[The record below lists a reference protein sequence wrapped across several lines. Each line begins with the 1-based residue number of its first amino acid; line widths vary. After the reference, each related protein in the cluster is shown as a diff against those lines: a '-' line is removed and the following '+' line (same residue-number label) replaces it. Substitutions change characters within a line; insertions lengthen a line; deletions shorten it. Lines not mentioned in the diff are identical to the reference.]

1 MDYER
6 DNHSQHKFKYPTNPI
21 ARLKPGNAWL
31 FSVLYLAGHCAFLCS
46 MQNPQPKLSDREIAQ
61 AWAKI
66 TIIKWKKKLAIN
78 KVGNSGALLQSFQ
91 YNVLASAQG
100 NVLKI
105 TLLFEYYGR
114 FVDMG
119 VGRGVKI
126 GDVKESAT
134 SRRLSGKMLGNRRR
148 PKKWYSKTFHAEV
161 MKLSEI
167 FAKEYGHRGVIAIT
181 ENVSDKSIGNG

>member
-1 MDYER
+1 
-6 DNHSQHKFKYPTNPI
+6 
-21 ARLKPGNAWL
+21 
-31 FSVLYLAGHCAFLCS
+31 
-46 MQNPQPKLSDREIAQ
+46 MQSIQPKLSEREIAE

-66 TIIKWKKKLAIN
+66 TIIKWKKKLTSNRI
-78 KVGNSGALLQSFQ
+78 GDTGTLLRSFK

-100 NVLKI
+100 DVLKI

-119 VGRGVKI
+119 VGKGVKI
-126 GDVKESAT
+126 GDVKESAA
-134 SRRLSGKMLGNRRR
+134 SRKLSGKMLGNRRR

-167 FAKEYGHRGVIAIT
+167 FAKEYGHRGVVAIT
-181 ENVSDKSIGNG
+181 ENLSDKSIHNG

>member
-1 MDYER
+1 VQT
-6 DNHSQHKFKYPTNPI
+6 SQI
-21 ARLKPGNAWL
+21 
-31 FSVLYLAGHCAFLCS
+31 
-46 MQNPQPKLSDREIAQ
+46 KLSEREIAE

-66 TIIKWKKKLAIN
+66 TIIKWKKKIASNRI
-78 KVGNSGALLQSFQ
+78 GDTGSLLRSFK

-105 TLLFEYYGR
+105 TLIFEYYGR

-119 VGRGVKI
+119 VGKGVKI
-126 GDVKESAT
+126 GDVKESAV
-134 SRRLSGKMLGNRRR
+134 SRKLSGKMLGNRRR

-167 FAKEYGHRGVIAIT
+167 FAKEYGHRGVVAIT
-181 ENVSDKSIGNG
+181 ENLSDKSIQNG

>member
-1 MDYER
+1 MQT
-6 DNHSQHKFKYPTNPI
+6 SQT
-21 ARLKPGNAWL
+21 
-31 FSVLYLAGHCAFLCS
+31 
-46 MQNPQPKLSDREIAQ
+46 KLSEREIAE

-66 TIIKWKKKLAIN
+66 TIIKWKKKLASN
-78 KVGNSGALLQSFQ
+78 KIGDTGTLLKSFK

-105 TLLFEYYGR
+105 TLLFEYYGS

-119 VGRGVKI
+119 VGKGVKI
-126 GDVKESAT
+126 GDVKESAA
-134 SRRLSGKMLGNRRR
+134 SRKLSGKMLGNRRR

-167 FAKEYGHRGVIAIT
+167 FAKEYGHRGVVAIT
-181 ENVSDKSIGNG
+181 ENLSDKSIKNG

>member
-1 MDYER
+1 MQT
-6 DNHSQHKFKYPTNPI
+6 SQT
-21 ARLKPGNAWL
+21 
-31 FSVLYLAGHCAFLCS
+31 
-46 MQNPQPKLSDREIAQ
+46 KLSEREIAD

-66 TIIKWKKKLAIN
+66 TIIKWKKKLSSNRI
-78 KVGNSGALLQSFQ
+78 GDTGSLLRSFK

-100 NVLKI
+100 SVLKI

-119 VGRGVKI
+119 VGKGVKI

-134 SRRLSGKMLGNRRR
+134 SRKLSGKMLGNRRR

-167 FAKEYGHRGVIAIT
+167 FAKEYGHQGVVAIT
-181 ENVSDKSIGNG
+181 ENLSDKSIQHG

>member
-1 MDYER
+1 
-6 DNHSQHKFKYPTNPI
+6 
-21 ARLKPGNAWL
+21 
-31 FSVLYLAGHCAFLCS
+31 
-46 MQNPQPKLSDREIAQ
+46 MQTSKSKLTEREIAE

-66 TIIKWKKKLAIN
+66 TIIKWKEKLASN
-78 KVGNSGALLQSFQ
+78 KIGDAGTLLKSFK

-105 TLLFEYYGR
+105 SLLFEYYGR

-119 VGRGVKI
+119 VGKGVKI
-126 GDVKESAT
+126 GDVKESAA
-134 SRRLSGKMLGNRRR
+134 SRKLSGKMLGNRRR

-167 FAKEYGHRGVIAIT
+167 FAKEYGHRGVLAIT
-181 ENVSDKSIGNG
+181 ENLSDKSIKNG

>member
-1 MDYER
+1 
-6 DNHSQHKFKYPTNPI
+6 
-21 ARLKPGNAWL
+21 
-31 FSVLYLAGHCAFLCS
+31 
-46 MQNPQPKLSDREIAQ
+46 MQSSKTKLSEREIAE

-66 TIIKWKKKLAIN
+66 TIIKWKKKLASN
-78 KVGNSGALLQSFQ
+78 KIGDTGTLLKSFK

-119 VGRGVKI
+119 VGKGVKI
-126 GDVKESAT
+126 GDVKESAA
-134 SRRLSGKMLGNRRR
+134 SRKLFGKMLGNRRR

-181 ENVSDKSIGNG
+181 ENVSDKSINNG

>member
-1 MDYER
+1 
-6 DNHSQHKFKYPTNPI
+6 
-21 ARLKPGNAWL
+21 
-31 FSVLYLAGHCAFLCS
+31 
-46 MQNPQPKLSDREIAQ
+46 MQPSQPKLSEREIAK

-66 TIIKWKKKLAIN
+66 TIIKWKKKIASNRI
-78 KVGNSGALLQSFQ
+78 GDTATLLRSFK

-119 VGRGVKI
+119 VGKGVKI
-126 GDVKESAT
+126 GDVKESAA
-134 SRRLSGKMLGNRRR
+134 SRKLSGKMLGNRRR

-167 FAKEYGHRGVIAIT
+167 FAKEYGHRGVVAIT
-181 ENVSDKSIGNG
+181 ENLSDQSIQNG

>member
-1 MDYER
+1 
-6 DNHSQHKFKYPTNPI
+6 
-21 ARLKPGNAWL
+21 
-31 FSVLYLAGHCAFLCS
+31 
-46 MQNPQPKLSDREIAQ
+46 MQISQPKLSEREIAE

-66 TIIKWKKKLAIN
+66 TIIKWNKKLTSN
-78 KVGNSGALLQSFQ
+78 KIGDTGTLLKSFK

-105 TLLFEYYGR
+105 ILLFEYYGR

-119 VGRGVKI
+119 VGKGVKI
-126 GDVKESAT
+126 GDVKESAA
-134 SRRLSGKMLGNRRR
+134 SRKLSGNMLGNRRR

-167 FAKEYGHRGVIAIT
+167 FAKEYGHRGVVAIT
-181 ENVSDKSIGNG
+181 ENLSDKSIQNG

>member
-1 MDYER
+1 MLTV
-6 DNHSQHKFKYPTNPI
+6 QT
-21 ARLKPGNAWL
+21 
-31 FSVLYLAGHCAFLCS
+31 
-46 MQNPQPKLSDREIAQ
+46 KLSEREIAE

-66 TIIKWKKKLAIN
+66 TIIKWKRKLASNRI
-78 KVGNSGALLQSFQ
+78 GNTGTLLRSFK

-119 VGRGVKI
+119 VGKGVKI
-126 GDVKESAT
+126 GDVKESAA
-134 SRRLSGKMLGNRRR
+134 SRKLSGKMLGNRRR

-181 ENVSDKSIGNG
+181 ENLTDKSIQNG

>member
-1 MDYER
+1 MQ
-6 DNHSQHKFKYPTNPI
+6 SPPT
-21 ARLKPGNAWL
+21 
-31 FSVLYLAGHCAFLCS
+31 
-46 MQNPQPKLSDREIAQ
+46 KLSEREIAE

-66 TIIKWKKKLAIN
+66 TIIKWKKKLASN
-78 KVGNSGALLQSFQ
+78 KIGDTGNLLKSFK

-167 FAKEYGHRGVIAIT
+167 FAKEYSHRGVIAIT
-181 ENVSDKSIGNG
+181 ENVSDKSITNG

>member
-1 MDYER
+1 
-6 DNHSQHKFKYPTNPI
+6 
-21 ARLKPGNAWL
+21 
-31 FSVLYLAGHCAFLCS
+31 
-46 MQNPQPKLSDREIAQ
+46 MQNPQSKLSEREIAE

-66 TIIKWKKKLAIN
+66 TIVKWKKKLTSN
-78 KVGNSGALLQSFQ
+78 KIGDTGTLLKSFK

-119 VGRGVKI
+119 VGKGVKI

-161 MKLSEI
+161 MKLGEI
-167 FAKEYGHRGVIAIT
+167 FAKDYGHRGVLVIT
-181 ENVSDKSIGNG
+181 ENTSDKSLTNG

>member
-1 MDYER
+1 
-6 DNHSQHKFKYPTNPI
+6 
-21 ARLKPGNAWL
+21 
-31 FSVLYLAGHCAFLCS
+31 
-46 MQNPQPKLSDREIAQ
+46 MQSTQPKLSEREIAQ

-78 KVGNSGALLQSFQ
+78 KVGNSGALPKSFQ

-119 VGRGVKI
+119 VGKGVKI
-126 GDVKESAT
+126 GDVKESSA
-134 SRRLSGKMLGNRRR
+134 SRKLSGKMLGNRRR

-167 FAKEYGHRGVIAIT
+167 FAKEYGHRGVVAIT
-181 ENVSDKSIGNG
+181 ENLSDKSFQHG

>member
-1 MDYER
+1 
-6 DNHSQHKFKYPTNPI
+6 
-21 ARLKPGNAWL
+21 
-31 FSVLYLAGHCAFLCS
+31 
-46 MQNPQPKLSDREIAQ
+46 MQTTQPQLSEREIAE

-66 TIIKWKKKLAIN
+66 TIIKWKKKLASN
-78 KVGNSGALLQSFQ
+78 KIGDTGTLLKSFK

-119 VGRGVKI
+119 VGKGVKI

-167 FAKEYGHRGVIAIT
+167 FAKEYGHKGVMAIT
-181 ENVSDKSIGNG
+181 ENVSDKSINNG

>member
-1 MDYER
+1 
-6 DNHSQHKFKYPTNPI
+6 
-21 ARLKPGNAWL
+21 
-31 FSVLYLAGHCAFLCS
+31 
-46 MQNPQPKLSDREIAQ
+46 MQSPQTKLSEGEVAE
-61 AWAKI
+61 AWAKN
-66 TIIKWKKKLAIN
+66 TIIKWKKKLTSN
-78 KVGNSGALLQSFQ
+78 KIGDTGTLLKSFK

-119 VGRGVKI
+119 VGKGVKI
-126 GDVKESAT
+126 GDVKESAG
-134 SRRLSGKMLGNRRR
+134 SRKLSGKMLGNRRR

-167 FAKEYGHRGVIAIT
+167 FAKEYGHRGVVAIT
-181 ENVSDKSIGNG
+181 ENLSDKSIKNG

>member
-1 MDYER
+1 
-6 DNHSQHKFKYPTNPI
+6 
-21 ARLKPGNAWL
+21 
-31 FSVLYLAGHCAFLCS
+31 
-46 MQNPQPKLSDREIAQ
+46 MQIPQPKLSEREIAE

-66 TIIKWKKKLAIN
+66 TIIKWKKKLASN
-78 KVGNSGALLQSFQ
+78 KIGDSGTLLKSFK

-126 GDVKESAT
+126 GDVKESIT
-134 SRRLSGKMLGNRRR
+134 SRKLSGKMLGNRRR

-167 FAKEYGHRGVIAIT
+167 FAKEYGHRGVMAIT
-181 ENVSDKSIGNG
+181 ENVSDKSITNG

>member
-1 MDYER
+1 
-6 DNHSQHKFKYPTNPI
+6 
-21 ARLKPGNAWL
+21 
-31 FSVLYLAGHCAFLCS
+31 
-46 MQNPQPKLSDREIAQ
+46 MQTPQSKLSEREIAE

-66 TIIKWKKKLAIN
+66 TIIKWKKKLASN
-78 KVGNSGALLQSFQ
+78 KIGDTGTLLKSFK

-114 FVDMG
+114 FIDMG
-119 VGRGVKI
+119 VGKGVKI
-126 GDVKESAT
+126 GDVKESIT
-134 SRRLSGKMLGNRRR
+134 SRKLSGKMLGNRRR

-167 FAKEYGHRGVIAIT
+167 FAKEYGHRGVLAIT
-181 ENVSDKSIGNG
+181 ENVSDKSINNG

>member
-1 MDYER
+1 
-6 DNHSQHKFKYPTNPI
+6 
-21 ARLKPGNAWL
+21 
-31 FSVLYLAGHCAFLCS
+31 
-46 MQNPQPKLSDREIAQ
+46 MQTTQSKLSEREIAE

-66 TIIKWKKKLAIN
+66 TIIKWKRKLAIN
-78 KVGNSGALLQSFQ
+78 RIGDSGTLLKSFK

-105 TLLFEYYGR
+105 SLLFEYYGR

-119 VGRGVKI
+119 VGKGIKI
-126 GDVKESAT
+126 GDVKESIT
-134 SRRLSGKMLGNRRR
+134 SRKIFGKMLGNQRR

-181 ENVSDKSIGNG
+181 ENVSDKSITNG

>member
-1 MDYER
+1 MQI
-6 DNHSQHKFKYPTNPI
+6 SQSN
-21 ARLKPGNAWL
+21 
-31 FSVLYLAGHCAFLCS
+31 
-46 MQNPQPKLSDREIAQ
+46 LSELEIAE

-66 TIIKWKKKLAIN
+66 TIIKWKKKLASNRI
-78 KVGNSGALLQSFQ
+78 GDTGSLLRSFK

-119 VGRGVKI
+119 VGKGVKI
-126 GDVKESAT
+126 GDVKESAA
-134 SRRLSGKMLGNRRR
+134 SRKLSGKMLGNQRR

-167 FAKEYGHRGVIAIT
+167 LAKEYGHRGVVAIT
-181 ENVSDKSIGNG
+181 ENLSDQSIQNG

>member
-1 MDYER
+1 
-6 DNHSQHKFKYPTNPI
+6 
-21 ARLKPGNAWL
+21 
-31 FSVLYLAGHCAFLCS
+31 
-46 MQNPQPKLSDREIAQ
+46 MQTSQPKLSEREIAE

-66 TIIKWKKKLAIN
+66 TIIKWKRKLAIN
-78 KVGNSGALLQSFQ
+78 RIGDSGTLLKSFK

-105 TLLFEYYGR
+105 SLLFEYYGR

-119 VGRGVKI
+119 VGKGIKI
-126 GDVKESAT
+126 GDVKESIT
-134 SRRLSGKMLGNRRR
+134 SRKIFGKMLGNRRR

-181 ENVSDKSIGNG
+181 ENVSDKSITNG

>member
-1 MDYER
+1 M
-6 DNHSQHKFKYPTNPI
+6 QPT
-21 ARLKPGNAWL
+21 
-31 FSVLYLAGHCAFLCS
+31 
-46 MQNPQPKLSDREIAQ
+46 QPKLSEREIAE
-61 AWAKI
+61 AWARI
-66 TIIKWKKKLAIN
+66 TIIKWKKKLASNRIGDT
-78 KVGNSGALLQSFQ
+78 GNLLRSFK

-119 VGRGVKI
+119 VGKGVKI
-126 GDVKESAT
+126 GDVKESAA
-134 SRRLSGKMLGNRRR
+134 SRKLSGKMLGNRRR

-167 FAKEYGHRGVIAIT
+167 FAKEYGHRGVVAIT
-181 ENVSDKSIGNG
+181 ENLSDKSIRNG

>member
-1 MDYER
+1 
-6 DNHSQHKFKYPTNPI
+6 
-21 ARLKPGNAWL
+21 
-31 FSVLYLAGHCAFLCS
+31 
-46 MQNPQPKLSDREIAQ
+46 MQRTSQPKLSEREIAE

-66 TIIKWKKKLAIN
+66 TIIKWKKKLASNRI
-78 KVGNSGALLQSFQ
+78 GDTGSLLQSFKF
-91 YNVLASAQG
+91 NILASAQG

-105 TLLFEYYGR
+105 TLLFAYYGR

-134 SRRLSGKMLGNRRR
+134 SRRLSGKMLGNIRR

-167 FAKEYGHRGVIAIT
+167 FAKEYGHRGVLAIT
-181 ENVSDKSIGNG
+181 ENVSDKLINNG

>member
-1 MDYER
+1 
-6 DNHSQHKFKYPTNPI
+6 
-21 ARLKPGNAWL
+21 
-31 FSVLYLAGHCAFLCS
+31 
-46 MQNPQPKLSDREIAQ
+46 MQNTQPKLSDHEIAD

-78 KVGNSGALLQSFQ
+78 KVGNSGTLLQSFQ
-91 YNVLASAQG
+91 YNFLASAQG

-134 SRRLSGKMLGNRRR
+134 SRRLSGKMPGNRRR
-148 PKKWYSKTFHAEV
+148 PKKCPILKDTV
-161 MKLSEI
+161 MKQDS
-167 FAKEYGHRGVIAIT
+167 ASP
-181 ENVSDKSIGNG
+181 ENFY

>member
-1 MDYER
+1 MLTV
-6 DNHSQHKFKYPTNPI
+6 QT
-21 ARLKPGNAWL
+21 
-31 FSVLYLAGHCAFLCS
+31 
-46 MQNPQPKLSDREIAQ
+46 KLSEREIAE

-66 TIIKWKKKLAIN
+66 TIIKWKRKLASNRI
-78 KVGNSGALLQSFQ
+78 GNTGTLLRSFK

-119 VGRGVKI
+119 VGKGVKI
-126 GDVKESAT
+126 GDVKESAA
-134 SRRLSGKMLGNRRR
+134 SRKLSGKMLGNRRR

-167 FAKEYGHRGVIAIT
+167 FAKEYGHRGVVAIT
-181 ENVSDKSIGNG
+181 ENLSDKSIQNG

>member
-1 MDYER
+1 MQS
-6 DNHSQHKFKYPTNPI
+6 SQHK
-21 ARLKPGNAWL
+21 
-31 FSVLYLAGHCAFLCS
+31 
-46 MQNPQPKLSDREIAQ
+46 LSEREIAE

-66 TIIKWKKKLAIN
+66 TIIKWKKKLASN
-78 KVGNSGALLQSFQ
+78 KIGDTGTLLKSFK

-119 VGRGVKI
+119 VGKGVKI
-126 GDVKESAT
+126 GDVKESAA
-134 SRRLSGKMLGNRRR
+134 SRKLSGKMLGNRRR

-167 FAKEYGHRGVIAIT
+167 FAKEYGHRGVVAIT
-181 ENVSDKSIGNG
+181 ENLSDKSIKNG

>member
-1 MDYER
+1 MQI
-6 DNHSQHKFKYPTNPI
+6 SQT
-21 ARLKPGNAWL
+21 
-31 FSVLYLAGHCAFLCS
+31 
-46 MQNPQPKLSDREIAQ
+46 KLSEREIAE

-66 TIIKWKKKLAIN
+66 TIIKWKKKLASN
-78 KVGNSGALLQSFQ
+78 KIGDTGTLLKSFK

-119 VGRGVKI
+119 VGKGVKI
-126 GDVKESAT
+126 GDVKESAA
-134 SRRLSGKMLGNRRR
+134 SRKFSGKMLGNRRR

-167 FAKEYGHRGVIAIT
+167 FAKEYGHRGVVTIT
-181 ENVSDKSIGNG
+181 ENLSDKSIQNG

>member
-1 MDYER
+1 
-6 DNHSQHKFKYPTNPI
+6 
-21 ARLKPGNAWL
+21 
-31 FSVLYLAGHCAFLCS
+31 
-46 MQNPQPKLSDREIAQ
+46 MQSTEPKLSEREIAE

-66 TIIKWKKKLAIN
+66 TIIKWKKKLASKRI
-78 KVGNSGALLQSFQ
+78 GDTGTLLRSFK

-119 VGRGVKI
+119 VGKGVKI
-126 GDVKESAT
+126 GDVKESAA
-134 SRRLSGKMLGNRRR
+134 SRKLSGKMLGNRRR

-167 FAKEYGHRGVIAIT
+167 FAKEYGHRGVVAIT
-181 ENVSDKSIGNG
+181 ENLSDQSIQNG

>member
-1 MDYER
+1 MQTSQTNLSER
-6 DNHSQHKFKYPTNPI
+6 EV
-21 ARLKPGNAWL
+21 A
-31 FSVLYLAGHCAFLCS
+31 
-46 MQNPQPKLSDREIAQ
+46 E

-66 TIIKWKKKLAIN
+66 TIIKWKKKLASSKI
-78 KVGNSGALLQSFQ
+78 GDTGTLLRSFK

-105 TLLFEYYGR
+105 SLLFEYYGR

-119 VGRGVKI
+119 VGKGVKI
-126 GDVKESAT
+126 GDVKESAA
-134 SRRLSGKMLGNRRR
+134 SRKLSGKMLGNRRR

-167 FAKEYGHRGVIAIT
+167 FAKEYGHRGVVAIT
-181 ENVSDKSIGNG
+181 ENLSDKSIQNG

>member
-1 MDYER
+1 MQT
-6 DNHSQHKFKYPTNPI
+6 SQTRP
-21 ARLKPGNAWL
+21 
-31 FSVLYLAGHCAFLCS
+31 SE
-46 MQNPQPKLSDREIAQ
+46 REIAE

-66 TIIKWKKKLAIN
+66 TIIKWKRKLASSRI
-78 KVGNSGALLQSFQ
+78 GDTGTLLRSFK

-119 VGRGVKI
+119 VGKGVRI

-134 SRRLSGKMLGNRRR
+134 SRKLSGKMLGNRRR
-148 PKKWYSKTFHAEV
+148 PKKWYSKTLHAEV

-167 FAKEYGHRGVIAIT
+167 FAREYGNRGVVAIT
-181 ENVSDKSIGNG
+181 ENLSDNSIQNG

>member
-1 MDYER
+1 
-6 DNHSQHKFKYPTNPI
+6 
-21 ARLKPGNAWL
+21 
-31 FSVLYLAGHCAFLCS
+31 
-46 MQNPQPKLSDREIAQ
+46 MQSPQPKLSEREIAQ

-126 GDVKESAT
+126 GDVYK
-134 SRRLSGKMLGNRRR
+134 RQ
-148 PKKWYSKTFHAEV
+148 V
-161 MKLSEI
+161 
-167 FAKEYGHRGVIAIT
+167 
-181 ENVSDKSIGNG
+181 

>member
-1 MDYER
+1 
-6 DNHSQHKFKYPTNPI
+6 
-21 ARLKPGNAWL
+21 
-31 FSVLYLAGHCAFLCS
+31 
-46 MQNPQPKLSDREIAQ
+46 MQTTQSKLSEREIAE

-66 TIIKWKKKLAIN
+66 TIIKWKRKLAIN
-78 KVGNSGALLQSFQ
+78 RIGDSGTLLKSFK

-105 TLLFEYYGR
+105 SLLFEYYGR

-119 VGRGVKI
+119 VGKGIKI
-126 GDVKESAT
+126 GDVKESIT
-134 SRRLSGKMLGNRRR
+134 SRKIFGKMLGNRRR

-181 ENVSDKSIGNG
+181 ENVSDKSITNG

>member
-1 MDYER
+1 MQS
-6 DNHSQHKFKYPTNPI
+6 SQT
-21 ARLKPGNAWL
+21 
-31 FSVLYLAGHCAFLCS
+31 
-46 MQNPQPKLSDREIAQ
+46 KLSEREIAQ

-66 TIIKWKKKLAIN
+66 TIIKWKKKLASNRI
-78 KVGNSGALLQSFQ
+78 GDTGTLLKSFK
-91 YNVLASAQG
+91 YNVLASARG

-119 VGRGVKI
+119 VGKGVKI

-134 SRRLSGKMLGNRRR
+134 LRTLSGRMLGNRRR

-167 FAKEYGHRGVIAIT
+167 FAKEYGHKGVVAIT
-181 ENVSDKSIGNG
+181 ENLSDKSIRNG

>member
-1 MDYER
+1 MQT
-6 DNHSQHKFKYPTNPI
+6 SQT
-21 ARLKPGNAWL
+21 
-31 FSVLYLAGHCAFLCS
+31 
-46 MQNPQPKLSDREIAQ
+46 KLSEREIAE

-66 TIIKWKKKLAIN
+66 TIIKWKRKLAIN
-78 KVGNSGALLQSFQ
+78 RIGDSGTLLKSFK

-105 TLLFEYYGR
+105 SLLFEYYGR

-119 VGRGVKI
+119 VGKGIKI
-126 GDVKESAT
+126 GDVKESIT
-134 SRRLSGKMLGNRRR
+134 SRKIFGKMLGNRRR

-181 ENVSDKSIGNG
+181 ENVSDKSITNG